1 MAYLKGAEKANGL
14 EYSGLWRGVYPMDMV
29 YPMSRG
35 LPRTGFVDHGQTWN
49 FILKSVRSFGMFGE
63 KEG

>member
-1 MAYLKGAEKANGL
+1 
-14 EYSGLWRGVYPMDMV
+14 MDCGEGYIPWIQGGEV
-29 YPMSRG
+29 KNRG

-63 KEG
+63 KED